1 MNARPGTLVAAL
13 AAITISSNALATT
26 ITEDFD
32 PFTGALT
39 LNKTDDPT
47 VGFVADP
54 FDASNT
60 VLEVTMPGGDE
71 VALLTADLGA
81 GTFFS
86 ISARVLT
93 TDLGPLDFDF
103 SGAGF
108 GFTAAGSANQA
119 GTLES
124 NPFLSD
130 TADSGYKLL
139 IKDDFNDSSQRL
151 VIRQG
156 GNDLASTA
164 IPTDLTD
171 TFDQFDVQLTF
182 TGTTQP
188 NGDIA
193 LVGTLIDNLGGDD
206 NTVVMATVAA
216 ANAETGTD
224 YGIAQLKLGS
234 GNTARGLYDDVTIT
248 VVPEPTSLAMAIGL
262 TALACRVRRSEK

>member
-1 MNARPGTLVAAL
+1 PRPWMPLAAAAAL
-13 AAITISSNALATT
+13 AFASQTSATT

-32 PFTGALT
+32 PFTGTLT
-39 LNKTDDPT
+39 LNKTDDAT
-47 VGFVADP
+47 VGFAADP
-54 FDASNT
+54 FNGSNT

-139 IKDDFNDSSQRL
+139 IKDDFNDTSQRL
-151 VIRQG
+151 VIRQA

-188 NGDIA
+188 NGDVA
-193 LVGTLIDNLGGDD
+193 LVGTLVDNLGGDD
-206 NTVVMATVAA
+206 NAVVMATVAA
-216 ANAETGTD
+216 ANAEIGTD

-234 GNTARGLYDDVTIT
+234 GNTARGLYDNVTIT
-248 VVPEPTSLAMAIGL
+248 VIPEPTSLALAAGL
-262 TALACRVRRSEK
+262 ALACGLRRSEV